1 MQLFTD
7 SAAGK
12 GLGFGAV
19 FGNMWAHG
27 VWPEMWHM
35 SGITSDITVL
45 EMFPILVSLVVWGPY
60 LPNKKIRFRCDNEA
74 VLHILNTMTSRSEK
88 KMILVRATT
97 LECMKH
103 NMVIKITH
111 IAGKTNVLCDLICRL
126 CTSEI
131 SRIIPGSRQRASG
144 YSRPTLEDIQLGC
157 NVLLDASMSENT
169 KMVYQNALKRF
180 TNFRQSYSIPNVWP
194 VPTAHLASFVSFC
207 FSQTYSP
214 ATVTTYMSSISC
226 IHKLKNMDDP
236 TLLFIIK
243 RCWKASGV

>member
-1 MQLFTD
+1 MVIVFWKLQSVFHDRFWVSNEDVQLFTD

-74 VLHILNTMTSRSEK
+74 VVHILNTMTSRSEK

-111 IAGKTNVLCDLICRL
+111 IAGKTNVLCDLISRL
-126 CTSEI
+126 CTAEI
-131 SRIIPGSRQRASG
+131 SRISPGSRQRASAQLAFFINLQRAVIG
-144 YSRPTLEDIQLGC
+144 PSATLTG
-157 NVLLDASMSENT
+157 
-169 KMVYQNALKRF
+169 R
-180 TNFRQSYSIPNVWP
+180 
-194 VPTAHLASFVSFC
+194 
-207 FSQTYSP
+207 
-214 ATVTTYMSSISC
+214 
-226 IHKLKNMDDP
+226 
-236 TLLFIIK
+236 
-243 RCWKASGV
+243 